1 MNDQEIYE
9 KILFK
14 LYDSLSKEN
23 HNIFKNNKY
32 GEKNSSLNNH
42 YPDLILTR
50 KSDDSVAF
58 IIEIPLVNEITIISL
73 EYTWKPLS
81 HIGPSFYILVPKNKY
96 QETEE
101 LCIINK
107 VKARIGTYSFIKNEI
122 ELKF

>member
-9 KILFK
+9 KVLFK
-14 LYDSLSKEN
+14 LYNSLNKEN
-23 HNIFKNNKY
+23 HDIFKNNKY
-32 GEKNSSLNNH
+32 GEKNTSLNNY

-50 KSDDSVAF
+50 KSDESVAF
-58 IIEIPLVNEITIISL
+58 IIEIPLTSKITITSL
-73 EYTWKPLS
+73 EDTWKPLS
-81 HIGPSFYILVPKNKY
+81 QIGPSFYILVPKNKY

-107 VKARIGTYSFIKNEI
+107 VKARIGTYTFVKNDI